1 MAGPAGRHHRHDRP
15 RLLGVGPGLPPAFV
29 LDHPRGPPAGH
40 RGAVFAQP
48 PPRLPGR
55 GDHGDRDQPGHCGLA
70 RRARH
75 PLFHRLRAPAPPL
88 GGGRALARV
97 PGRLPRLR
105 AQRAP
110 VPAQPLQVTH
120 LTRLAD
126 RLSARTLLLGGV
138 MIVIVAVFVGSV
150 QDPDFW
156 WHIRIGRWMVENG
169 RLPATDIFMWL
180 IYSKAGALGIS
191 VFFGLITYAG
201 FYLLYR
207 QVRRQPFVIAGLGL
221 ALAAIAG
228 APIWGP
234 RAQMITFALTC
245 LELYWLQGYLSG
257 RSRNLQFFPLV
268 MAVWANLHGGWVI
281 AFVWLGVALAAELA
295 GWAWEP
301 GNPAHRAHVRFLAI
315 ITAVSA
321 VAVLATPHGFS
332 LYLYPFQT
340 VGSVAQEKLIVEW
353 FSPDFHQ
360 NFLHPFEAM
369 VLLLIVGFALRRPT
383 LYDVLLSLVALA
395 LALQSVR
402 NIALFVAATT
412 PALVNSYSGY
422 WKEISQARGWKPV
435 LPTRR
440 PFAVI
445 TAVALLFVALA
456 TGAQVAT
463 ETAPSHQASL
473 TASDYPV
480 AAADWLAAHP
490 DFGNRMYNQ
499 YGWGGYLAYRFYPQP
514 NRKVFIFGEAALMGD
529 NLLNDYEDI
538 QTLRSNWRT
547 LLDKYSVDYVVYNRG
562 EALANVLV
570 TDPGWKI
577 VYQDSVA
584 VIYVRATGTI

>member
-1 MAGPAGRHHRHDRP
+1 
-15 RLLGVGPGLPPAFV
+15 
-29 LDHPRGPPAGH
+29 
-40 RGAVFAQP
+40 
-48 PPRLPGR
+48 
-55 GDHGDRDQPGHCGLA
+55 
-70 RRARH
+70 
-75 PLFHRLRAPAPPL
+75 
-88 GGGRALARV
+88 
-97 PGRLPRLR
+97 
-105 AQRAP
+105 
-110 VPAQPLQVTH
+110 
-120 LTRLAD
+120 
-126 RLSARTLLLGGV
+126 
-138 MIVIVAVFVGSV
+138 MIVIVAVFLGSV

-169 RLPATDIFMWL
+169 RLPASDIFTYTVPSHVWTDHEYLTEILMWL

-456 TGAQVAT
+456 TGAHVAT

-529 NLLNDYEDI
+529 NLLNDYEDV
-538 QTLRSNWRT
+538 QTLRPDWKT
-547 LLDKYSVDYVVYNRG
+547 MLDKYGVDYIVYNRG
-562 EALANVLV
+562 EALANVLA
-570 TDPGWKI
+570 TQSDWKL
-577 VYQDSVA
+577 VYEDKVA
-584 VIYVRATGTI
+584 VIYVRNTSAR